1 MNTRTDIDAQ
11 DPLGLAR
18 LPLLSPDR
26 DAWPAIRQ
34 ALEAETA
41 PARGR
46 RRGLVGTLAAAASV
60 LLVVGLVRFDMEATD
75 TDAQVAEPLAQTQ
88 TLAEPLLVPE
98 SGSLP
103 ELIALSQQLETR
115 VRGLRENTGGIPARS
130 AVYTAELEDMI
141 ARVDGEIS
149 MDPQA
154 VNLWAQRVNLLLDL
168 HYIYQHQFD
177 REFGRMAGL

>member
-1 MNTRTDIDAQ
+1 MNTRGDIDTQ

-18 LPLLSPDR
+18 LPLLSPER

-34 ALEAETA
+34 ALEAEAA
-41 PARGR
+41 PARPAR
-46 RRGLVGTLAAAASV
+46 RWQFGALAAAASV
-60 LLVVGLVRFDMEATD
+60 LLVFGLVRFGKETAD
-75 TDAQVAEPLAQTQ
+75 TQLQVAEPLAQTEAV
-88 TLAEPLLVPE
+88 TEPLLVPE

-149 MDPQA
+149 MDPEA

>member
-11 DPLGLAR
+11 DPLGLSR

-34 ALEAETA
+34 ALEAEGT
-41 PARGR
+41 PARHNR
-46 RRGLVGTLAAAASV
+46 RWLGGALAAAASL
-60 LLVVGLVRFDMEATD
+60 LLVVGLARYGKEATD
-75 TDAQVAEPLAQTQ
+75 PDVVVAEPGTQAEPLA
-88 TLAEPLLVPE
+88 ERLLVPE
-98 SGSLP
+98 TDTLP
-103 ELIALSQQLETR
+103 ELIALSQELETR
-115 VRGLRENTGGIPARS
+115 VRGLRDNTGGIPARS

-149 MDPQA
+149 MDPDA

>member
-18 LPLLSPDR
+18 LPLLNPDR

-34 ALEAETA
+34 ALEADAA
-41 PARGR
+41 PARPVRHWRLGA
-46 RRGLVGTLAAAASV
+46 LAAAASV
-60 LLVVGLVRFDMEATD
+60 LLVFGLVRFGKDTANTEA
-75 TDAQVAEPLAQTQ
+75 QLAEPLAQTQ
-88 TLAEPLLVPE
+88 TLAEPLLVPA

-149 MDPQA
+149 MDPEA